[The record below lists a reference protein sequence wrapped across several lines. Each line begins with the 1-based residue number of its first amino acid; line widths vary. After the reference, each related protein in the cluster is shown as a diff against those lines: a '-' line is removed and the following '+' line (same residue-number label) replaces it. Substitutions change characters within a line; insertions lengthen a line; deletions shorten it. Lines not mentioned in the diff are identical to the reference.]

1 LLHFIRQNG
10 TVYCVRNVIWI
21 DMATCVN
28 ALTFHVLEVFLLMPL
43 EFKLLLY
50 LSIVSFRFFGA
61 VLLKIKVRVRLIG

>member
-1 LLHFIRQNG
+1 
-10 TVYCVRNVIWI
+10 
-21 DMATCVN
+21 MATCVN